1 MPFNEGIGF
10 LKWKEEET
18 MYITSR
24 LASGIDYAFYEKAPN
39 GINRVVKT
47 ITINGGSDVINKKTL
62 ITPLGVV
69 TEISKADLDELMQH
83 PVFKIHLE
91 NGYISINENE
101 KVAEKAGEKL
111 EKDKSS
117 QLTEEDYENGNEK
130 KEIIAEPKKKPKTK
144 KG

>member
-1 MPFNEGIGF
+1 
-10 LKWKEEET
+10 

>member
-1 MPFNEGIGF
+1 
-10 LKWKEEET
+10 

-24 LASGIDYAFYEKAPN
+24 LASGVDYAFYEKTPN

-83 PVFKIHLE
+83 PVFKTHLE

-101 KVAEKAGEKL
+101 KVADKAGEKL

-117 QLTEEDYENGNEK
+117 QLTDEDYENGNEK
-130 KEIIAEPKKKPKTK
+130 KEIIAEPKKKPRTK